1 MFKEQE
7 RIELSIAFS
16 YSDTIDKVSNKAKI
30 ETKVSNNRLMKISKK
45 TDELNLNLEAWNR
58 TVWKGNFCRKGLL
71 HITKET
77 NLRNSKRT
85 NEGK

>member
-7 RIELSIAFS
+7 RIELSIVFS

-45 TDELNLNLEAWNR
+45 TDELNLNLEA
-58 TVWKGNFCRKGLL
+58 
-71 HITKET
+71 
-77 NLRNSKRT
+77 
-85 NEGK
+85 